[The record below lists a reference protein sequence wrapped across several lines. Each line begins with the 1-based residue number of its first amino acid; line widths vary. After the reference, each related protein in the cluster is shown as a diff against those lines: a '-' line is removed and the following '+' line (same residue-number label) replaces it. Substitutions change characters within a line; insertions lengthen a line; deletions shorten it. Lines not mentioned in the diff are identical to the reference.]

1 MKTDISDDGGRVVVS
16 VDGRLDAA
24 TSASFEEAVEG
35 LPSLTPPRRILV
47 DLSPLEFIS
56 SAGLRS
62 FLILGKACR
71 AAGTP
76 LAFCSL
82 NAMVADVFKI
92 SGFNSMFKI
101 YPDRQ
106 KAFSAWEEGAS

>member
-1 MKTDISDDGGRVVVS
+1 MKTDISDDGAKVVVS

-24 TSASFEEAVEG
+24 TSASFEDAVEA
-35 LPSLTPPRRILV
+35 LPRLAPPRRILF
-47 DLSPLEFIS
+47 DLASMEFIS

-71 AAGTP
+71 ASGAS

-92 SGFNSMFKI
+92 SGFSSMFKVFA
-101 YPDRQ
+101 DRQ
-106 KAFSAWEEGAS
+106 KALSEW

>member
-1 MKTDISDDGGRVVVS
+1 MRTDIDDDGGRIIVS

-24 TSASFEEAVEG
+24 TATAFEEAVEA
-35 LPSLTPPRRILV
+35 LPSLEPPRRILF
-47 DLSPLEFIS
+47 DLAPLEFIS

-71 AAGTP
+71 ASGAS

-82 NAMVADVFKI
+82 NAMVADVFRI
-92 SGFNSMFKI
+92 SGFNTMFKVF
-101 YPDRQ
+101 PDRQ
-106 KAFSAWEEGAS
+106 KALSAWEGGAS

>member
-1 MKTDISDDGGRVVVS
+1 MKTDISDDGGQVVVS

-24 TSASFEEAVEG
+24 SSASFEEAVEG
-35 LPSLTPPRRILV
+35 LPNLSPPRRILV
-47 DLSPLEFIS
+47 DLAPLEFIS

-71 AAGTP
+71 ASGAS

-92 SGFNSMFKI
+92 SGFDSMFKVF
-101 YPDRQ
+101 PDRQ
-106 KAFSAWEEGAS
+106 KALSAWKEGAS